1 LIKDLSELM
10 WQAVPVQTTG
20 TASTTSVLRVMN
32 ERAVFAET
40 FRLGKVSRPELAQ
53 QTGLSKPT
61 VAVALTNLENAGLLR
76 RVGLRA
82 GAAGRSAVLY
92 EVRPEAGWV
101 FAVDVG
107 RSYVRVG
114 LANLVGTIVARKDE
128 PSRGTRARDLVAQLT
143 RLAEELAADAGITRS
158 GITLAVFGTPGI
170 HDKATGALHLAPNL
184 PGWDRRGSV
193 ERLAGI
199 AGTTYV
205 VENDIDLAAIGE
217 AAYGLGR
224 GVKHFVYVS
233 IGTGTGMGIM
243 IDGKLYR
250 GFRGAAG
257 EIGYLP
263 IGEGDPL
270 VDNPAARRRGM
281 FESVASADGVVAMAQ
296 RLGLRAA
303 ATAKDVFDAARA
315 GDAIALQVV
324 AREADHVSHALAG
337 ITAVLDPELVVLGGG
352 VGSQTGDL
360 LTGPVAEQLHNLVAL
375 RPPRIEVSTLGTDA
389 VLLGA
394 LAVGLTEARD
404 LVLDRAAPTRTLVN
418 GAPTPA

>member
-1 LIKDLSELM
+1 
-10 WQAVPVQTTG
+10 VQTTD

-40 FRLGKVSRPELAQ
+40 FRLGTVSRPELAQ
-53 QTGLSKPT
+53 HTGLSKPT
-61 VAVALTNLENAGLLR
+61 VALALTNLERAGLLR
-76 RVGLRA
+76 RVGMRA

-107 RSYVRVG
+107 RSFVRVA
-114 LANLVGTIVARKDE
+114 LADLVGTIVARKDE

-143 RLAEELAADAGITRS
+143 RLAEELAADAGIARHD
-158 GITLAVFGTPGI
+158 ITLAVFGTPGI

-199 AGTTYV
+199 AGATYV
-205 VENDIDLAAIGE
+205 VENDVDLAAVGE
-217 AAYGLGR
+217 ATYGLGR
-224 GVKHFVYVS
+224 GIRHFVYVS
-233 IGTGTGMGIM
+233 IGNGTGMGIM

-263 IGEGDPL
+263 VGEGDPL
-270 VDNPAARRRGM
+270 LDEPTARPHGM
-281 FESVASADGVVAMAQ
+281 FESVASADGVVATAQ
-296 RLGLRAA
+296 RLGLHDAV
-303 ATAKDVFDAARA
+303 TAKDVFDAARA
-315 GDAIALQVV
+315 GHETARLVV
-324 AREADHVSHALAG
+324 SREVDHVSHALAG

-352 VGSQTGDL
+352 VGGQPGDL
-360 LTGPVAEQLHNLVAL
+360 LTGPVTERLRTLVAL

-394 LAVGLTEARD
+394 LAVGLTEART
-404 LVLDRAAPTRTLVN
+404 LILGRTTPTR
-418 GAPTPA
+418 

>member
-1 LIKDLSELM
+1 
-10 WQAVPVQTTG
+10 VQTTG
-20 TASTTSVLRVMN
+20 TASTTSVLRVIN

-40 FRLGKVSRPELAQ
+40 FRLGTVSRPELAQ

-61 VAVALTNLENAGLLR
+61 VAVALTNLERAGLLR
-76 RVGLRA
+76 QVGMRA

-114 LANLVGTIVARKDE
+114 LADLVGTIVARKDE
-128 PSRGTRARDLVAQLT
+128 SSRGTRAADLVAQLT
-143 RLAEELAADAGITRS
+143 RLAEELAATAGITRDD
-158 GITLAVFGTPGI
+158 ITLAVFGTPGI

-199 AGTTYV
+199 AGSTYV
-205 VENDIDLAAIGE
+205 VENDVDLAAVGE
-217 AAYGLGR
+217 ASYGLGR
-224 GVKHFVYVS
+224 GVRHFVYVS

-250 GFRGAAG
+250 GYRGAAG

-263 IGEGDPL
+263 VGEGDPL
-270 VDNPAARRRGM
+270 LDEPAARRRGM
-281 FESVASADGVVAMAQ
+281 FESVASADGVVALAR
-296 RLGLRAA
+296 RLGLHDA

-315 GDAIALQVV
+315 GDATARRAVSSVV
-324 AREADHVSHALAG
+324 DHVSHALAG

-352 VGSQTGDL
+352 VGSQSGDL
-360 LTGPVAEQLHNLVAL
+360 LIGPVTERLRNLVAL
-375 RPPRIEVSTLGTDA
+375 RPPRIEVSTLGKDA

-404 LVLDRAAPTRTLVN
+404 LVLDRTAPTR
-418 GAPTPA
+418 

>member
-1 LIKDLSELM
+1 
-10 WQAVPVQTTG
+10 VQNTA

-61 VAVALTNLENAGLLR
+61 VALALTNLERAGLLR
-76 RVGLRA
+76 QVGTRA

-101 FAVDVG
+101 LAVDVG
-107 RSYVRVG
+107 RSYVRVA
-114 LANLVGTIVARKDE
+114 LADLVGTIVARKDE
-128 PSRGTRARDLVAQLT
+128 PSRGPRARDLVAQLT
-143 RLAEELAADAGITRS
+143 RLAGELAAEAGIARD

-199 AGTTYV
+199 AGPTYV
-205 VENDIDLAAIGE
+205 VENDVDLAAVGE
-217 AAYGLGR
+217 ATYGLGR
-224 GVKHFVYVS
+224 GVRHFVYVS
-233 IGTGTGMGIM
+233 IGNGTGMGII
-243 IDGKLYR
+243 IDGRLYR

-263 IGEGDPL
+263 VGEGDPL
-270 VDNPAARRRGM
+270 QERTSARRRGM
-281 FESVASADGVVAMAQ
+281 FESVAAADGVVELAR
-296 RLGLRAA
+296 RLGMSGAA
-303 ATAKDVFDAARA
+303 SAKDVFDAARA
-315 GDAIALQVV
+315 GDET
-324 AREADHVSHALAG
+324 ARRAVSREVDHVSHAVAG
-337 ITAVLDPELVVLGGG
+337 IAAVLDPELVVLGGG
-352 VGSQTGDL
+352 IGSHAGDL
-360 LTGPVAEQLHNLVAL
+360 LTGPVAERLRDLVVL
-375 RPPRIEVSTLGTDA
+375 RPPRIEVSGLGPDA

-404 LVLDRAAPTRTLVN
+404 LVLDRA
-418 GAPTPA
+418 GPAR